1 MYADGKKRTEYM
13 KIVTS
18 ADPNRIVE
26 QAADAVEALVL
37 RNPRAVLGIAT
48 GSTPEALYAELA
60 KRSERGLN
68 LSELRVTCLDE
79 YLGLPS
85 GHAQNYRHYIEEKIV
100 KPWGVDFAA
109 TVLPDVDGP
118 DPEVAAAKF
127 EAEIAALGGVDLQIL
142 GLGTNGHIGFNEPG
156 SPVDSRT
163 RVVELTQ
170 STREANARFFGSAD
184 QVPTH
189 AITQGVGTILEA
201 RQLLLLAFGEAKTA
215 AVEAMVSGPVA
226 SEVPASALQRH
237 PALEVFL
244 DTIAAGR
251 VGQELLD
258 AEPSNAM
265 N

>member
-1 MYADGKKRTEYM
+1 MYAGGEKRMVEM

-18 ADPNRIVE
+18 ADPTRSVAA
-26 QAADAVEALVL
+26 AADAVEALVL
-37 RNPRAVLGIAT
+37 RKPNAVLGIAT
-48 GSTPEALYAELA
+48 GSTPEPLYAELA
-60 KRSERGLN
+60 ARAKRGLD
-68 LSELRVTCLDE
+68 LGALHVTCLDE
-79 YLGLPS
+79 YLGLPP

-118 DPEVAAAKF
+118 DPAVAAAQF
-127 EAEIAALGGVDLQIL
+127 EREIAALGGVDLQIL

-170 STREANARFFGSAD
+170 STRRANARFFGSAD

-201 RQLLLLAFGEAKTA
+201 RQLVLLAFGEEKTA
-215 AVEAMVSGPVA
+215 AVEAMVAGPVA
-226 SEVPASALQRH
+226 SEVPASALQHH

-244 DTIAAGR
+244 DTIAARGLGR
-251 VGQELLD
+251 DLAE
-258 AEPSNAM
+258 AEPANAM
-265 N
+265 T